1 LKKSVQSSIGIIIL
15 IIGVLTLGVDR
26 IFVSADTGTSWFPP
40 MTVLTIVALVL
51 FLIGAIW
58 LFRTLFD

>member
-1 LKKSVQSSIGIIIL
+1 
-15 IIGVLTLGVDR
+15 
-26 IFVSADTGTSWFPP
+26 

>member
-1 LKKSVQSSIGIIIL
+1 MKKSVQSTIGLFIL
-15 IIGVLTLGVDR
+15 IIGVLLLGVDR
-26 IFVSADTGTSWFPP
+26 IVASADTGASYFQSTG
-40 MTVLTIVALVL
+40 VLTVVALVL